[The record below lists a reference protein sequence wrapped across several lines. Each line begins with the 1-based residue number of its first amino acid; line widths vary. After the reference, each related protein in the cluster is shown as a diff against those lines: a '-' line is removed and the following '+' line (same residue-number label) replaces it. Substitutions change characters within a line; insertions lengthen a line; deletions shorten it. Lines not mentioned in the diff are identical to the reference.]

1 VRGVFTR
8 LCSVKRRS
16 KIKTIT
22 LAHGNGGE
30 ENNELIEKIFYKH
43 LKNDYLKRSED
54 ASLIEGGRLAFT
66 TDSFTISPLV
76 FRGGDIGKLS
86 ICGTC
91 NDLAMMGAAPK
102 YVTLAM
108 IIEEGFEV
116 SILEKIVKSIKK
128 ELEVCGA
135 VVVAGDTKVVPR
147 GSVDKLFINTSGIGV
162 VEIEGI
168 SASNLSVGDIVV
180 VSRDIGS
187 HGASIYA
194 SREGIDIESDL
205 ESDCASLWPMVK
217 ALIDSNIKPK
227 EMRDATR
234 GGLAAVLNEWAKAS
248 NVCIEIDEALIPIS
262 QEVKGICELL
272 GFEPTALANEGTF
285 VLVIDKK
292 ERKKTIEILKS
303 FEQNKRCSVIGKV
316 TDEYRQ
322 KVVLV
327 SEWDTKR
334 FLDMPTGELLPRI
347 C

>member
-1 VRGVFTR
+1 MT
-8 LCSVKRRS
+8 KN
-16 KIKTIT
+16 IT

-30 ENNELIEKIFYKH
+30 ENNELIESVFYKH
-43 LKNDYLKRSED
+43 LKNDYLKKSED

-66 TDSFTISPLV
+66 TDSFTISPL
-76 FRGGDIGKLS
+76 FFSGGDIGKLS

-108 IIEEGFEV
+108 MIEEGFE
-116 SILEKIVKSIKK
+116 IKTLDKIVRSIKK

-147 GSVDKLFINTSGIGV
+147 GSVDKLFINTSGVGI

-168 SASNLSVGDIVV
+168 SASNLTVGDAIV
-180 VSRDIGS
+180 VSRDIGT
-187 HGASIYA
+187 HGAAIYA
-194 SREGIDIESDL
+194 NREGIDIESTL
-205 ESDCASLWPMVK
+205 KSDCASLWPMVK
-217 ALIDSNIKPK
+217 ALKDAGIKPR

-248 NVCIEIDEALIPIS
+248 DVCIEVDEALIPIAE
-262 QEVKGICELL
+262 EVKGICELL
-272 GFEPTALANEGTF
+272 GFEPTSLANEGTF
-285 VLVIDKK
+285 VLALDPKDVEKAV
-292 ERKKTIEILKS
+292 EVLKT
-303 FEQNKRCSVIGKV
+303 FEQNEHCAFIGKV
-316 TDEYRQ
+316 TDEYKK
-322 KVVLV
+322 KVTLK